1 MSGAADLSVAEAA
14 SLLHSREL
22 SPVDYVAAFLERIAR
37 HESDLNA
44 FLQVFSDSSLA
55 DARAAEVEINE
66 GRWRG
71 PLHGVPI
78 ALKDLFDIVGE
89 PTTAHSKILRGH
101 RAERSAHVVTKL
113 REAGAI
119 IIGKTALHEFATGGP
134 SFDLPWP
141 PARNPWR
148 RTHHPGGSS
157 SGSAVAVA
165 AGFAPAA
172 LGTDTAGSVRNP
184 ATCCGVV
191 GMKPTYGAVS
201 RTGVFPLA
209 FSLDHVGP
217 ITRGVEDNAILLEA
231 MLGRDAEDPTSVA
244 HPRSDLRA
252 DLARGIDGL
261 RIGVIEAFHAE
272 ADPEIR
278 AAMDEAIKVIESLG
292 GRIEPIRLSAL
303 DTYVGCG
310 RLILQAEAF
319 AIHEHWLKTR
329 PLDYGVRGRVRLLP
343 GAFLSATDYIRAQQL
358 RTMLVREFT
367 QAIANVD
374 AVIAV
379 SSLELPCEIDDEAKI
394 DRTYDRQA
402 RTPFNVTG
410 TPALSLPIGFSKSG
424 LPIGMQVLGKAFDE
438 AMIYRIAHAYEQATS
453 WRLRRPDLDPTPIP
467 AQ

>member
-1 MSGAADLSVAEAA
+1 
-14 SLLHSREL
+14 
-22 SPVDYVAAFLERIAR
+22 
-37 HESDLNA
+37 
-44 FLQVFSDSSLA
+44 
-55 DARAAEVEINE
+55 
-66 GRWRG
+66 
-71 PLHGVPI
+71 VPI
-78 ALKDLFDIVGE
+78 ALKDLFDVAGE
-89 PTTAHSKILRGH
+89 PTTAHSEILRGH

-113 REAGAI
+113 RDAGAI

-141 PARNPWR
+141 PARNPWL

-165 AGFAPAA
+165 AGFAPAS

-231 MLGRDAEDPTSVA
+231 LLGRDPEDLSSVA
-244 HPRSDLRA
+244 HPCSTLRA
-252 DLARGIDGL
+252 DLSRGIDGL
-261 RIGVIEAFHAE
+261 RIGIIEAFHAE

-278 AAMDEAIKVIESLG
+278 AAIDGAVKVIESLG
-292 GRIEPIRLSAL
+292 ARIEPIGLSAL

-329 PLDYGVRGRVRLLP
+329 PLDYGARGRTRLLP
-343 GAFLSATDYIRAQQL
+343 GAFLGAADYIRAQQL

-367 QAIANVD
+367 QAIAHVD

-410 TPALSLPIGFSKSG
+410 TPALSLPVGFSQSG

-438 AMIYRIAHAYEQATS
+438 AMIYRVAHAYERATS
-453 WRLRRPDLDPTPIP
+453 WHLRRPSLGP
-467 AQ
+467 APNPHE

>member
-1 MSGAADLSVAEAA
+1 MGAAADLSLVQAA
-14 SLLHSREL
+14 SLLQRRAL
-22 SPVDYVAAFLERIAR
+22 SPVEYVSALLDRIAR
-37 HESDLNA
+37 HDSHLNA
-44 FLQVFSDSSLA
+44 FLQVFSDSALA
-55 DARAAEVEINE
+55 DARAAEAEINKGE
-66 GRWRG
+66 WRG

-78 ALKDLFDIVGE
+78 ALKDLFDVAGK
-89 PTTAHSKILRGH
+89 PTTAHSKILQGH
-101 RAERSAHVVTKL
+101 RAERSAHVVTRL

-157 SGSAVAVA
+157 SGSGVAVA
-165 AGFAPAA
+165 AGFVPAS

-184 ATCCGVV
+184 ATCCGIV
-191 GMKPTYGAVS
+191 GMKPTYGVVS

-217 ITRGVEDNAILLEA
+217 LTRGVEDNAILLEA
-231 MLGRDAEDPTSVA
+231 ILGRDAEDPANIT
-244 HPRSDLRA
+244 HPYPKLRA
-252 DLARGIDGL
+252 DLRRGIKGL
-261 RIGVIEAFHAE
+261 RIGVIETFHAD

-278 AAMDEAIKVIESLG
+278 SAIDEAIKVVEGLG
-292 GRIEPIRLSAL
+292 ARVEPIRLSAL

-319 AIHEHWLKTR
+319 AVHEAWLKTR
-329 PLDYGVRGRVRLLP
+329 PLDYGARGRTRLLP
-343 GAFLSATDYIRAQQL
+343 GAFLGAADYIRAQQL
-358 RTMLVREFT
+358 RTMLAREFA
-367 QAIANVD
+367 QAISQFD
-374 AVIAV
+374 AAVAV
-379 SSLELPCEIDDEAKI
+379 SSLELPCEIDDEPKI

-410 TPALSLPIGFSKSG
+410 TPALSLPIGFSRSG

-438 AMIYRIAHAYEQATS
+438 AMIYRVAHAYEQATS
-453 WRLRRPDLDPTPIP
+453 WHLCRPVLD
-467 AQ
+467 AASKS

>member
-89 PTTAHSKILRGH
+89 PTTAHSRILRGH

-165 AGFAPAA
+165 AGLAPAS

-231 MLGRDAEDPTSVA
+231 MLGRDPEDPTSVS
-244 HPRSDLRA
+244 HPRSELRA

-367 QAIANVD
+367 QAIAHVD

-410 TPALSLPIGFSKSG
+410 TPALSLPVGFSKSG

-438 AMIYRIAHAYEQATS
+438 AMIYRIAHAYEQATP
-453 WRLRRPDLDPTPIP
+453 WHLRRPNLDPAAIP